1 MIGTGESLMTKEV
14 ILQDVPDSPS
24 IRLTVNS
31 AAHRYLESLKDD
43 EAVYF
48 LWGVDGVDSSSRW
61 IAFAYPEHQYRVVTR
76 NPLVTE
82 VCGVKVV
89 VPAGERAAD
98 LHGRSLTCE
107 RGRLVVT

>member
-1 MIGTGESLMTKEV
+1 MTEE
-14 ILQDVPDSPS
+14 ISLQDIPDSPS
-24 IRLTVNS
+24 IHLTVKTD
-31 AAHRYLESLKDD
+31 AHRYFEKLKSD
-43 EAVYF
+43 EAVYL

-61 IAFAYPEHQYRVVTR
+61 VAFAYPEHQYRVSSS

-98 LHGRSLTCE
+98 LHGRVLTCE
-107 RGRLVVT
+107 RGRLIVT